1 MSTCQSKSSTM
12 LFFFVAA
19 GCLLAVQ
26 SQNLFL
32 FGCPSVSVMSPFDIC
47 RYSGE
52 WYENRKYF
60 ATFEA
65 GQKCIKAQYTLNDN
79 GTVEVQNSGIKIS
92 NGEVVSITGKAAV
105 TEADTGNLVVA
116 FDNLDS
122 KFIINY
128 LLPNCIKLLFFYQIS
143 RLLLTIWCLALTTTR
158 TLSFGVVPTSG
169 FSTRN

>member
-1 MSTCQSKSSTM
+1 MIKTIIYTTSS
-12 LFFFVAA
+12 
-19 GCLLAVQ
+19 
-26 SQNLFL
+26 
-32 FGCPSVSVMSPFDIC
+32 
-47 RYSGE
+47 
-52 WYENRKYF
+52 NRLYF
-60 ATFEA
+60 
-65 GQKCIKAQYTLNDN
+65 I
-79 GTVEVQNSGIKIS
+79 VVIVS

-169 FSTRN
+169 FSTRVSSNTALKIIIKN